1 MRQRC
6 RHAALREA
14 NKHPVAV
21 LNHNKAAFYMIE
33 PELFEALMEEIADQN
48 LYKKVLARRANKG
61 KALDGSVKEVLKKLL
76 AKRLDQPHVPG
87 GALHGELSGHYKI
100 KLNKQGIRL
109 VYAVE
114 DDKLIVMVM
123 AVDKR
128 EDSIVYKSALTRM
141 TAKAVALAKMVK
153 NSTS

>member
-1 MRQRC
+1 MTSSKTYKYRLFFLPQ
-6 RHAALREA
+6 ALDEW
-14 NKHPVAV
+14 
-21 LNHNKAAFYMIE
+21 
-33 PELFEALMEEIADQN
+33 
-48 LYKKVLARRANKG
+48 

-76 AKRLDQPHVPG
+76 AKRLDQPHVLG
-87 GALHGELSGHYKI
+87 GALHGELGGYYKI

-128 EDSIVYKSALTRM
+128 EDSIVYKSALSRM
-141 TAKAVALAKMVK
+141 TAKAAVLTKITK
-153 NSTS
+153 KLSL